1 VRILLVEDEPA
12 AAQMLAKG
20 LREQG
25 YAIDVST
32 DGEMALYQA
41 SINDYDLVILDVM
54 LPRKDGFQV
63 CREMRAAGSAVPVLM
78 LTARD
83 MVDDRIIGL
92 DSGADDY
99 LIKPFDFRELLART
113 RALLRRGEAL
123 HAETIEIDDLEIDTR
138 TRRVQRAK
146 RNIQLTAKEY
156 ALLEYLA
163 RNVDKV
169 LSRAEIAEHVWDE
182 NFDVFSNLIEVY
194 IKRLRRKIDDGHEV
208 KLFQT
213 RRGEGY
219 ALTPVRES

>member
-1 VRILLVEDEPA
+1 MRILLVEDEPA

-25 YAIDVST
+25 YAIDVSA

-63 CREMRAAGSAVPVLM
+63 CREMRAAGSAFPVLM

-113 RALLRRGEAL
+113 RALLRRGETL